1 MGFLA
6 TLPVRKIP
14 NIGGMTETA
23 LRELGITTG
32 KDLLEKVPDVMIG
45 YSNYPKTHTFLVR
58 CALGIGQVMHDDE
71 LVEQKGISISK
82 TFTPVK
88 TKPDF

>member
-1 MGFLA
+1 MGFLE

-32 KDLLEKVPDVMIG
+32 KDLLDKVPDVMIG
-45 YSNYPKTHTFLVR
+45 YSNYPKTHTFLTR
-58 CALGIGQVMHDDE
+58 CALGIGQVLHDDE